1 MAYEEWAGASGRDL
15 VLDDW
20 FTRQLVAAPG
30 PDTAAGS
37 TPGAPAA
44 SGRHLRDITVL
55 LGGPGS
61 GKSGLLAAF
70 EERAANTYAAH
81 LDCASLPDT
90 VQRPVDVLARVA
102 FQLSADVP
110 GLPPVQLPAYA
121 ALRLAL
127 AVRTEQADRD
137 AALAE
142 LSTALDEG
150 RGREQSLDLFLSLAE
165 KLGSL
170 AGMPAW
176 GLAALPFLSEG
187 MRRLQEHRV
196 RRTLARQVNA
206 PASPE
211 DFLVGLSHGLQH
223 GDERQR
229 RRAQDVLLR
238 AFLDDLRRAYTTAKG
253 HRLRTLRCLLLLDN
267 ADDERG
273 QDFLDALRAARRA
286 GPEDG
291 DPLLVLA
298 AARSRPRLVEPLDV
312 PAGRLLT
319 CWSTYRRRDPDP
331 YADAEEERFA
341 PLEVRGR
348 PHVRV
353 AQLRP
358 LSRAEVAEQCRPLV
372 PHLPEVPGVDRTA
385 DWLAR
390 IVHDLTAGHP
400 FATAAILR
408 QLLAYDEQ
416 VGVVDRLRRMCAYDP
431 HRPSVAEQAYDRLF
445 GGVPAAVR
453 ARLPRVAAAA
463 LPVQAL
469 AADALWGRGNH
480 LLYQVTE
487 LIGDELR
494 FDVVDVDG
502 GGVLTMPPIARRH
515 LLQRLARS
523 TDGAEAGT
531 WAGAHRRLRDAMS
544 GRDAAYHRLA
554 LGDVPAATR
563 YLHGLLDQV
572 RDGGVPMAEW
582 CRTLSWLQRAPHPR
596 LTAPGDGQQDYE
608 EAVERL
614 GSSVPAGQLPVARL
628 LIAGRLTVHPPTDP
642 YAALWSDP
650 LWDPTARLRT
660 EIAEQLQ
667 QVGEQVPH
675 LRGLPL
681 HERVQSYDKEPW

>member
-20 FTRQLVAAPG
+20 FTRQLVAAN
-30 PDTAAGS
+30 
-37 TPGAPAA
+37 
-44 SGRHLRDITVL
+44 GRRHQRDVHVL
-55 LGGPGS
+55 LGGRGS
-61 GKSGLLAAF
+61 GKTSLLAAF
-70 EERAANTYAAH
+70 EERAANTYVAH
-81 LDCASLPDT
+81 VDCAGLPDG
-90 VQRPVDVLARVA
+90 VRDPADVLARIA
-102 FQLSADVP
+102 FQLSAEVP
-110 GLPPVQLPAYA
+110 GLPPMQLPAYA

-127 AVRTEQADRD
+127 AVRTDQADRD
-137 AALAE
+137 AALTE
-142 LSTALDEG
+142 LSAALDAG

-196 RRTLARQVNA
+196 RRALARHVNA

-229 RRAQDVLLR
+229 RRAQEVLLR
-238 AFLDDLRRAYTTAKG
+238 AFLDDLRRAYDTAKG
-253 HRLRTLRCLLLLDN
+253 SELRTLRCLLLLDN
-267 ADDERG
+267 ADDDRG
-273 QDFLDALRAARRA
+273 QAFLDTLRTARRG

-291 DPLLVLA
+291 DPLVVVA

-319 CWSTYRRRDPDP
+319 CWSTYAERAPEPDP
-331 YADAEEERFA
+331 YGGGEEERFE
-341 PLEVRGR
+341 PLEVRGK

-358 LSRAEVAEQCRPLV
+358 LSRAEVAEQCRPLLAE
-372 PHLPEVPGVDRTA
+372 LPPPGVRRPA
-385 DWLAR
+385 EWLAR
-390 IVHDLTAGHP
+390 IVHDLTGGQP
-400 FATAAILR
+400 FATAAVLR
-408 QLLAYDEQ
+408 QLPLFEDELSI
-416 VGVVDRLRRMCAYDP
+416 VDRLRKMFTLDP
-431 HRPSVAEQAYDRLF
+431 HRPSVAEEAYERCF
-445 GGVPAAVR
+445 GDVPGAVR
-453 ARLPRVAAAA
+453 TRLPRVAAAA
-463 LPVQAL
+463 VPVQAL
-469 AADALWGRGNH
+469 AADALWGRQNH

-494 FDVVDVDG
+494 FDVTDLDG
-502 GGVLTMPPIARRH
+502 GSVLTVPPIARRH

-523 TDGAEAGT
+523 EDGAEAGT
-531 WAGAHRRLRDAMS
+531 WAGAHRRLRDAMR
-544 GRDAAYHRLA
+544 GRDAAYHHLA

-563 YLHGLLDQV
+563 YLHGLLEDV
-572 RDGGVPMAEW
+572 KDGGVDMAEW
-582 CRTLSWLQRAPHPR
+582 CRALSWVQRAPHPR
-596 LTAPGDGQQDYE
+596 LTAPDDGMEEYE
-608 EAVERL
+608 AAVERL
-614 GSSVPAGQLPVARL
+614 GNRVPAGQLPVARL

-667 QVGEQVPH
+667 QIGEDVPH

-681 HERVQSYDKEPW
+681 HQRIQSYDKEPW

>member
-20 FTRQLVAAPG
+20 FTRQLVAAS
-30 PDTAAGS
+30 GS
-37 TPGAPAA
+37 RH
-44 SGRHLRDITVL
+44 GRDVHVL

-61 GKSGLLAAF
+61 GKSSLLAAW
-70 EERAANTYAAH
+70 EERAANTYVAH
-81 LDCASLPDT
+81 IDCAGLPDS
-90 VQRPVDVLARVA
+90 VQGPVDVLARVV
-102 FQLSADVP
+102 FQLSAEVP
-110 GLPPVQLPAYA
+110 GLPPMQLPAYA

-127 AVRTEQADRD
+127 AVRTDQADRD

-196 RRTLARQVNA
+196 RRALARHVGA

-223 GDERQR
+223 GDDRQR
-229 RRAQDVLLR
+229 RRAQEVLLR
-238 AFLDDLRRAYTTAKG
+238 AFLDDLRRAYDSAKG
-253 HRLRTLRCLLLLDN
+253 HELRTLRCLLLLDN

-273 QDFLDALRAARRA
+273 QAFLDTLRTARRG

-319 CWSTYRRRDPDP
+319 CWSSYAVRTPDP
-331 YADAEEERFA
+331 YAEADEERFE
-341 PLEVRGR
+341 PLDVRGR

-358 LSRAEVAEQCRPLV
+358 LTRAEVAEQCRPLLA
-372 PHLPEVPGVDRTA
+372 HLPDPAGVRRPA

-390 IVHDLTAGHP
+390 IVHDLTGGQP
-400 FATAAILR
+400 FATAAVLR
-408 QLLAYDEQ
+408 QLRCIDDELP
-416 VGVVDRLRRMCAYDP
+416 VVTRLRRIFTLAP
-431 HRPSVAEQAYDRLF
+431 HRPSVAEEAYERLF

-463 LPVQAL
+463 VPVQAL

-494 FDVVDVDG
+494 FDVVELDG
-502 GGVLTMPPIARRH
+502 GDVLTVPPIARRH
-515 LLQRLARS
+515 LLQHLARS
-523 TDGAEAGT
+523 EDSAEAGT
-531 WAGAHRRLRDAMS
+531 WTGAHRRLRDAQR
-544 GRDAAYHRLA
+544 GRDAAYHHLA

-563 YLHGLLDQV
+563 FLHGLLQDV
-572 RDGGVPMAEW
+572 KEGGADMAEW
-582 CRTLSWLQRAPHPR
+582 CRALSWVQRAPHPR
-596 LTAPGDGQQDYE
+596 LAAPDDGTQEYE
-608 EAVERL
+608 AAVERL
-614 GSSVPAGQLPVARL
+614 GTRVPAEQLPVARL
-628 LIAGRLTVHPPTDP
+628 LIAGQLTVHPPTDP
-642 YAALWSDP
+642 YASLWSDP

-660 EIAEQLQ
+660 EIAVHLQ
-667 QVGEQVPH
+667 QLSEDVPH